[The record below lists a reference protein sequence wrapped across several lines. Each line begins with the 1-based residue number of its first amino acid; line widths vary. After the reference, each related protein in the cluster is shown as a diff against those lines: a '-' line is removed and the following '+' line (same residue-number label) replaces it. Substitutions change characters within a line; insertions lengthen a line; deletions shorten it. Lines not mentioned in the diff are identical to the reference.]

1 MTHCGKCSA
10 GVLSVLG
17 SRTVAE
23 GGIENGSVEPSCPAV
38 AAFLCG
44 AFTDL
49 PCFDPGALREAPAS
63 VPTTSLRVS
72 AAGRL
77 LLSLPPRSSGSAF
90 DSDVLV
96 LSGDRC
102 LHRNQLK

>member
-1 MTHCGKCSA
+1 MTHCGKCLA
-10 GVLSVLG
+10 GVLSTLG
-17 SRTVAE
+17 SRTVAK
-23 GGIENGSVEPSCPAV
+23 GRIENGAVEPSCPAV

-49 PCFDPGALREAPAS
+49 PCFGPGAPCEAPAS
-63 VPTTSLRVS
+63 VPSTALLVP